1 MVTKRQLGIAVVVSA
16 VVVLV
21 GVFAIDSIGA
31 GQWTG
36 LGPLQQIGIGLAV
49 GAIGVG
55 ALLIR
60 LGQRP
65 A

>member
-16 VVVLV
+16 VVGLI
-21 GVFAIDSIGA
+21 GIFAIDSVGA
-31 GQWTG
+31 GRWTG
-36 LGPLQQIGIGLAV
+36 LGPLQQIGIGLATVAIAV
-49 GAIGVG
+49 GVV
-55 ALLIR
+55 LIH